1 MYFGYRRLY
10 AAEPVFCDCTCT
22 TNSFSSDLVIVSMFA
37 FIIAALI
44 VFAVLLIYC
53 LIERQIIITRK
64 QDIYLD
70 SLPSSFNGFRILQIS
85 DLHHREF
92 GKDQKR
98 IIKRVI
104 KIKPDAV
111 FITGDLISRDMRD
124 FSSVSR
130 FCSQLSSIAPVFF
143 SMGNHE
149 LDLPEKVRSTYFE
162 CLRNSGVILLLNNVY
177 HLKKSGEVID
187 IIGASLDTSVY
198 RNDDFS
204 YQNLNPYSEEELVDS
219 IGVRIRCTVLLAHN
233 PLIFDVYA
241 SWNADLVLSGHVH
254 GGVVR
259 LPFIGGILSPERRF
273 FPSYTRGLY
282 SKNYSQL
289 YVSAGLGKL
298 RFFNPPEINVISL
311 YRKS

>member
-10 AAEPVFCDCTCT
+10 AAEPVFYDCTCT
-22 TNSFSSDLVIVSMFA
+22 TISFSSDLVIVLMFA

-70 SLPSSFNGFRILQIS
+70 FLPFSFNGFRILQIS
-85 DLHHREF
+85 DLHHRKF

-130 FCSQLSSIAPVFF
+130 FCSQLSGIGNRLVQPTHFFAQAPVDFF
-143 SMGNHE
+143 RFTDGQV
-149 LDLPEKVRSTYFE
+149 LPAHQ
-162 CLRNSGVILLLNNVY
+162 L
-177 HLKKSGEVID
+177 ID
-187 IIGASLDTSVY
+187 IDPVAFGG
-198 RNDDFS
+198 RN
-204 YQNLNPYSEEELVDS
+204 
-219 IGVRIRCTVLLAHN
+219 A
-233 PLIFDVYA
+233 
-241 SWNADLVLSGHVH
+241 
-254 GGVVR
+254 
-259 LPFIGGILSPERRF
+259 
-273 FPSYTRGLY
+273 
-282 SKNYSQL
+282 
-289 YVSAGLGKL
+289 AG
-298 RFFNPPEINVISL
+298 
-311 YRKS
+311 